1 MKCLL
6 ASILIVSKGVLRPA
20 IPFLPQYEFLSSVIA
35 LKTFLVIHHKEM
47 PINQAALTSSMLPT
61 CLHSNPIHLGIIPQK
76 NNITKFRH
84 FDHF

>member
-61 CLHSNPIHLGIIPQK
+61 YLPACTPIQYIWV
-76 NNITKFRH
+76 
-84 FDHF
+84 